1 MTTESPQHVSVLLQ
15 ESLEALAI
23 KPNGIYLDATF
34 GRGGHSRAILS
45 QLNADGQL
53 YALDRDPTAIEAAKS
68 LSDDPRFTIIHT
80 PFSKLEEVLD
90 AQQLR
95 GQLDGILF
103 DLGVSSPQL
112 DDAERGFSF
121 MREGP
126 LDMRMD
132 TSTGATAADFL
143 NSASA
148 DEIAFVLREYGEERF
163 AWRIAQAVVKH
174 REEAPLST
182 TRELA
187 ELIAGAVPFKDKH
200 KHPATRSFQGI
211 RIHINGELDEI
222 EQALT
227 AAVGGLKPEG
237 RLAVISFHSLED
249 RLVKRF
255 MRAQAKGRE
264 IPAGMPIRDAD
275 FDRGQTLRLV
285 GKAQKPSAPEIKI
298 NPRARSSVLRVAARL
313 DYDT

>member
-1 MTTESPQHVSVLLQ
+1 MVTAAQHVPVLLQ
-15 ESLEALAI
+15 ESIAALAI
-23 KPNGIYLDATF
+23 SADGSYLDATF
-34 GRGGHSRAILS
+34 GRGGHSRAMLAKLS
-45 QLNADGQL
+45 AQGRVIAF
-53 YALDRDPTAIEAAKS
+53 DRDPTAIAAAQS
-68 LSDDPRFTIIHT
+68 LRTDPRFTIIHT
-80 PFSKLEEVLD
+80 PFSQLGEVL
-90 AQQLR
+90 AEQQLL

-132 TSTGATAADFL
+132 TSRGPTAADFL

-163 AWRIAQAVVKH
+163 AWRIAQAIVAK
-174 REEAPLST
+174 RTEQPLQT
-182 TRELA
+182 TRQLA
-187 ELIAGAVPFKDKH
+187 ELIRQAVPFQDKH

-211 RIHINGELDEI
+211 RIHINGELEEI
-222 EQALT
+222 EQALE
-227 AAVGGLKPEG
+227 AAVTGLKPGG

-255 MRAQAKGRE
+255 MRSKSQAKAVPRGLPLRE
-264 IPAGMPIRDAD
+264 DQIQRSE
-275 FDRGQTLRLV
+275 TLKLV
-285 GKAQKPSAPEIKI
+285 GKAIMPSAIEIQA
-298 NPRARSSVLRVAARL
+298 NPRCRSSVLRVAERL
-313 DYDT
+313 AYET

>member
-1 MTTESPQHVSVLLQ
+1 MTTEAQQHVSVLLQ
-15 ESLEALAI
+15 ESIEALAI
-23 KPNGIYLDATF
+23 KPDGIYLDATF
-34 GRGGHSRAILS
+34 GRGGHSRAILA
-45 QLNADGQL
+45 QLNSQGKL
-53 YALDRDPTAIEAAKS
+53 YALDRDPTAIAAAQA
-68 LSDDPRFTIIHT
+68 LADDPRFTIIHT
-80 PFSKLEEVLD
+80 PFSLLDEVLE

-163 AWRIAQAVVKH
+163 AWRIAQAVVQ
-174 REEAPLST
+174 RRDEAPLQT

-187 ELIAGAVPFKDKH
+187 ELIDKAVPFKDKH

-222 EQALT
+222 ETALT
-227 AAVGGLKPEG
+227 AAVNGLKPDG

-255 MRAQAKGRE
+255 MRQQAQGRP
-264 IPAGMPIRDAD
+264 IPAGLPIRDVD
-275 FDRGQTLRLV
+275 F
-285 GKAQKPSAPEIKI
+285 EIG
-298 NPRARSSVLRVAARL
+298 RA
-313 DYDT
+313 

>member
-1 MTTESPQHVSVLLQ
+1 MVTAAQHVPVLLQ
-15 ESLEALAI
+15 ESVTALAI
-23 KPNGIYLDATF
+23 AADGSYLDATF
-34 GRGGHSRAILS
+34 GRGGHSRAMLAKLS
-45 QLNADGQL
+45 AQGRVIAF
-53 YALDRDPTAIEAAKS
+53 DRDPTAIAAAQS
-68 LSDDPRFTIIHT
+68 FLTDPRFTIIHT
-80 PFSKLEEVLD
+80 PFSQLGEVL
-90 AQQLR
+90 AEQQLL

-132 TSTGATAADFL
+132 TSRGPTAADFL

-163 AWRIAQAVVKH
+163 AWRIAQAIVAK
-174 REEAPLST
+174 RAEQPLQT
-182 TRELA
+182 TRQLA
-187 ELIAGAVPFKDKH
+187 ELIRQAVPFQDKH

-211 RIHINGELDEI
+211 RMHINGELEEI
-222 EQALT
+222 EQALE
-227 AAVGGLKPEG
+227 AALTGLKPGG

-255 MRAQAKGRE
+255 MRSKSQAKAVPRGLPLRE
-264 IPAGMPIRDAD
+264 DQIQRSE
-275 FDRGQTLRLV
+275 TLKLV
-285 GKAQKPSAPEIKI
+285 GKAIMPSAAEIQA
-298 NPRARSSVLRVAARL
+298 NPRCRSSVLRVAERL
-313 DYDT
+313 AYET

>member
-1 MTTESPQHVSVLLQ
+1 MVTAAQHVPVLLQ
-15 ESLEALAI
+15 ESVTALAMAAD
-23 KPNGIYLDATF
+23 GSYLDATF
-34 GRGGHSRAILS
+34 GRGGHSRAMLAKLS
-45 QLNADGQL
+45 AQGRVI
-53 YALDRDPTAIEAAKS
+53 ALDRDPTAIAAAQS
-68 LSDDPRFTIIHT
+68 LQTDPRFTIIHT
-80 PFSKLEEVLD
+80 PFSQLGEVL
-90 AQQLR
+90 AEQQLL

-132 TSTGATAADFL
+132 TSRGPTAADFL

-163 AWRIAQAVVKH
+163 AWRIAQSIVAK
-174 REEAPLST
+174 RAEQPLQT
-182 TRELA
+182 TRQLA
-187 ELIAGAVPFKDKH
+187 ELIRQAVPFQDKH

-211 RIHINGELDEI
+211 RMHINGELEEI
-222 EQALT
+222 EQALE
-227 AAVGGLKPEG
+227 AALTGLKPGG

-255 MRAQAKGRE
+255 MRSKSQAKAVPRGLPLRE
-264 IPAGMPIRDAD
+264 DQIQRSE
-275 FDRGQTLRLV
+275 TLKLV
-285 GKAQKPSAPEIKI
+285 GKAIMPSAAEIQA
-298 NPRARSSVLRVAARL
+298 NPRCRSSVLRVAERL
-313 DYDT
+313 AYET

>member
-1 MTTESPQHVSVLLQ
+1 MTTEAAQHVSVLLQ
-15 ESLEALAI
+15 ESIEALAI
-23 KPNGIYLDATF
+23 KPDGIYLDATF
-34 GRGGHSRAILS
+34 GRGGHSRAILA
-45 QLNADGQL
+45 QLNAQGKL
-53 YALDRDPTAIEAAKS
+53 YALDRDPTAIAAAEA
-68 LSDDPRFTIIHT
+68 LRDDPRFTIIHT
-80 PFSKLEEVLD
+80 PFSRLDDVLD

-95 GQLDGILF
+95 GKLDGILF

-112 DDAERGFSF
+112 DDADRGFSF

-132 TSTGATAADFL
+132 TSCGPTAADFL
-143 NSASA
+143 NTASA

-163 AWRIAQAVVKH
+163 AWRIAQAIVQQ
-174 REEAPLST
+174 REEQPLQT

-187 ELIAGAVPFKDKH
+187 TLIEKAVPFKDKH

-222 EQALT
+222 ETALT
-227 AAVGGLKPEG
+227 AAVSGLKPEG

-249 RLVKRF
+249 RMVKRF

-264 IPAGMPIRDAD
+264 IPAGLPIRDAD
-275 FDRGQTLRLV
+275 FDRGQTLKLI
-285 GKAQKPSAPEIKI
+285 GKAIKPSAAETKL
-298 NPRARSSVLRVAARL
+298 NPRARSSVLRIAARL
-313 DYDT
+313 DYES

>member
-1 MTTESPQHVSVLLQ
+1 MTTEAAQHVSVLLQ
-15 ESLEALAI
+15 ESLDALAI
-23 KPNGIYLDATF
+23 KPDGTYLDATF
-34 GRGGHSRAILS
+34 GRGGHSRAILA
-45 QLNADGQL
+45 QLNSNGRL
-53 YALDRDPTAIEAAKS
+53 FALDRDPTAIAAAAA
-68 LSDDPRFTIIHT
+68 LQQDPRFTIIHT
-80 PFSKLEEVLD
+80 PFSQLSEVLD

-132 TSTGATAADFL
+132 TTQGITAAEFL
-143 NSASA
+143 AAASA

-163 AWRIAQAVVKH
+163 AWRIAQAIVKQ
-174 REEAPLST
+174 REQQPLTT

-187 ELIAGAVPFKDKH
+187 ELIAAAVPFKDKH

-227 AAVGGLKPEG
+227 AAVGGLKVDG

-255 MRAQAKGRE
+255 MRAQAQGKA
-264 IPAGMPIRDAD
+264 IPANLPIRDAD

-285 GKAQKPSAPEIKI
+285 GKAIKPSAAEIKA
-298 NPRARSSVLRVAARL
+298 NPRARSSVLRIAARL
-313 DYDT
+313 DYES

>member
-1 MTTESPQHVSVLLQ
+1 MTKAPQHVSVLLQ

-23 KPNGIYLDATF
+23 RPDGIYLDATF
-34 GRGGHSRAILS
+34 GRGGHSRAILA
-45 QLNADGQL
+45 QLNADGRL
-53 YALDRDPTAIEAAKS
+53 YALDRDPTAIAAAQA
-68 LSDDPRFTIIHT
+68 LADDPRFTIIHT
-80 PFSKLEEVLD
+80 PFSRLDDVLD

-95 GQLDGILF
+95 GKIDGILF

-132 TSTGATAADFL
+132 TSRGETAAEFL
-143 NSASA
+143 QRASA

-163 AWRIAQAVVKH
+163 AWRIAQAIVAQ
-174 REEAPLST
+174 REEQPLQT
-182 TRELA
+182 TKQLA
-187 ELIAGAVPFKDKH
+187 DLIDAAVPFKDKH

-211 RIHINGELDEI
+211 RIHVNGELQEI
-222 EQALT
+222 EEALS
-227 AAVGGLKPEG
+227 AAVAGLKPKG

-255 MRAQAKGRE
+255 MRAQSKGKP
-264 IPAGMPIRDAD
+264 IPAGLPLRDD
-275 FDRGQTLRLV
+275 QIDRGQTVRLI
-285 GKAQKPSAPEIKI
+285 GKAQKPSAEEIRA
-298 NPRARSSVLRVAARL
+298 NPRARSSVLRVAERL
-313 DYDT
+313 AYDD

>member
-1 MTTESPQHVSVLLQ
+1 MTKAPQHVSVLLQ

-23 KPNGIYLDATF
+23 RPDGIYLDATF
-34 GRGGHSRAILS
+34 GRGGHSRAILA
-45 QLNADGQL
+45 QLNADGRL
-53 YALDRDPTAIEAAKS
+53 YALDRDPTAIAAAQT
-68 LSDDPRFTIIHT
+68 LADDPRFTIIHT
-80 PFSKLEEVLD
+80 PFSRLDDVLD

-95 GQLDGILF
+95 GKIDGILF

-132 TSTGATAADFL
+132 TSRGETAAEFL
-143 NSASA
+143 QRASA

-163 AWRIAQAVVKH
+163 AWRIAQAIVAQ
-174 REEAPLST
+174 REEQPLQT
-182 TRELA
+182 TKQLA
-187 ELIAGAVPFKDKH
+187 DLIDAAVPFKDKH

-211 RIHINGELDEI
+211 RIHVNGELQEI
-222 EQALT
+222 EEALS
-227 AAVGGLKPEG
+227 AAVAGLKPKG

-255 MRAQAKGRE
+255 MRAQSKGKP
-264 IPAGMPIRDAD
+264 IPAGLPLRDD
-275 FDRGQTLRLV
+275 QIDRGQTVRLI
-285 GKAQKPSAPEIKI
+285 GKAHKPSAEEIRA
-298 NPRARSSVLRVAARL
+298 NPRARSSVLRVAERL
-313 DYDT
+313 AYDD